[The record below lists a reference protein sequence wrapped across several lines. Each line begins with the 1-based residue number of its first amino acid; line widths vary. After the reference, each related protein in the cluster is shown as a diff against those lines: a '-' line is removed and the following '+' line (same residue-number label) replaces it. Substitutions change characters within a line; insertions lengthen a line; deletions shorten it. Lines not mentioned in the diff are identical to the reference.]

1 MTISIITIDTAYCY
15 ANVILLCIFLLN
27 FVMLSVV
34 FIHAVQSVI
43 MLSVDMP
50 SVVMLNV
57 VAPFFSGEN
66 AKCRLYAYS
75 IKPFTTVTNIAI
87 L

>member
-1 MTISIITIDTAYCY
+1 M
-15 ANVILLCIFLLN
+15 LN
-27 FVMLSVV
+27 LVMLSVV
-34 FIHAVQSVI
+34 FIDAVQSVI

-66 AKCRLYAYS
+66 AKCRLWASS
-75 IKPFTTVTNIAI
+75 IKLFTTVINSVI